1 MKKKTKIMELKLV
14 RFAKKKGYTIGRLY
28 CLGEREEEGTCDG
41 IAGNGSQT
49 GDLEADKGLKGDRGQ
64 KGDLEADEGLKGDRG
79 QKGDKGLKG
88 NGGLQPFCDTLE
100 PPRRNLLNGGKWDKR
115 LKVKGMTAIPEGRY
129 LMRFTYSP
137 KFGKRLFQLM
147 DVPLFDGI
155 RIHSGNSV
163 KDTQGCIL
171 VGNNTKVGRLENSRA
186 VLFKLEMM
194 LKGFQG
200 PYDLVFITIV

>member
-14 RFAKKKGYTIGRLY
+14 RFAKKKGYTIGHLY

-49 GDLEADKGLKGDRGQ
+49 GDLEADKGLKGD
-64 KGDLEADEGLKGDRG
+64 EGL
-79 QKGDKGLKG
+79 KGDKGLKG
-88 NGGLQPFCDTLE
+88 DGELKPFCDTLE
-100 PPRRNLLNGGKWDKR
+100 PPRRNLLNRGKWDKR

-129 LMRFTYSP
+129 QMRFTYSP

-200 PYDLVFITIV
+200 PNDLVFITIV

>member
-28 CLGEREEEGTCDG
+28 CLGEREEKGTCDG

-49 GDLEADKGLKGDRGQ
+49 GDLEADGGQKGNGGLKG
-64 KGDLEADEGLKGDRG
+64 DEGLKGDG
-79 QKGDKGLKG
+79 GLKSD
-88 NGGLQPFCDTLE
+88 GGLQPFCDTLE

-200 PYDLVFITIV
+200 PDDLVFITIV

>member
-49 GDLEADKGLKGDRGQ
+49 GGLEADKGLKGDGGL
-64 KGDLEADEGLKGDRG
+64 KGAGGLKGD
-79 QKGDKGLKG
+79 
-88 NGGLQPFCDTLE
+88 GGLQPFCDTLE

-200 PYDLVFITIV
+200 PDDLVFITIV

>member
-49 GDLEADKGLKGDRGQ
+49 GDLEAD
-64 KGDLEADEGLKGDRG
+64 EGLKGDGG
-79 QKGDKGLKG
+79 QKGDEGQKGD
-88 NGGLQPFCDTLE
+88 GGLQPFCDTLE

-200 PYDLVFITIV
+200 PDDLVFITIV

>member
-49 GDLEADKGLKGDRGQ
+49 GDLEAD
-64 KGDLEADEGLKGDRG
+64 EGLKGDRG
-79 QKGDKGLKG
+79 QKDDGGLKG
-88 NGGLQPFCDTLE
+88 DGGLQPFCDTLE

-200 PYDLVFITIV
+200 PDDLVFITIV

>member
-49 GDLEADKGLKGDRGQ
+49 GDLEADEGLKGDEGQ
-64 KGDLEADEGLKGDRG
+64 TGDEGLKGD
-79 QKGDKGLKG
+79 
-88 NGGLQPFCDTLE
+88 GGLQPFCDTLE

-200 PYDLVFITIV
+200 PDDLVFITIV

>member
-49 GDLEADKGLKGDRGQ
+49 GDLEAD
-64 KGDLEADEGLKGDRG
+64 EGLKGDGG
-79 QKGDKGLKG
+79 QKADGGLKG
-88 NGGLQPFCDTLE
+88 DGGLQPFCDTLE

-200 PYDLVFITIV
+200 PDDLVFITIV

>member
-14 RFAKKKGYTIGRLY
+14 RFAKKKGYTIGHLY
-28 CLGEREEEGTCDG
+28 CLGERDEEGTCDG

-49 GDLEADKGLKGDRGQ
+49 GDLEAD
-64 KGDLEADEGLKGDRG
+64 EGLKGDRG
-79 QKGDKGLKG
+79 QKDDGGLKG
-88 NGGLQPFCDTLE
+88 DGGLQPFCDTLE

-171 VGNNTKVGRLENSRA
+171 VGNNTKLGRLENSRA

-200 PYDLVFITIV
+200 PDDLVFITIV

>member
-14 RFAKKKGYTIGRLY
+14 RIAKKKGYTIGRLY
-28 CLGEREEEGTCDG
+28 CLGERDEEGTCDG

-49 GDLEADKGLKGDRGQ
+49 GDLEADEGLKGDGGQ
-64 KGDLEADEGLKGDRG
+64 KGDEGLKGD
-79 QKGDKGLKG
+79 
-88 NGGLQPFCDTLE
+88 GGLQPFCDTLE
-100 PPRRNLLNGGKWDKR
+100 PPRRNLLNGGKWDKK

-171 VGNNTKVGRLENSRA
+171 VGNNMKVGRLENSRA

-200 PYDLVFITIV
+200 PDDLVFITIV

>member
-41 IAGNGSQT
+41 IAGNGSLT
-49 GDLEADKGLKGDRGQ
+49 
-64 KGDLEADEGLKGDRG
+64 GDLEADEGLKGDRG
-79 QKGDKGLKG
+79 QKGDEGLKG
-88 NGGLQPFCDTLE
+88 DGGLLGDKGLQPFCDTLE

-200 PYDLVFITIV
+200 PDDLVFITIV

>member
-28 CLGEREEEGTCDG
+28 CLGERDEEGTCDG

-49 GDLEADKGLKGDRGQ
+49 GDLEAD
-64 KGDLEADEGLKGDRG
+64 EGLKGDG
-79 QKGDKGLKG
+79 GLKGDEGLKGDKGLKG
-88 NGGLQPFCDTLE
+88 DGGLQPFCDTLE

-137 KFGKRLFQLM
+137 KFGKRMFQLM

-186 VLFKLEMM
+186 VLFKLEMV

-200 PYDLVFITIV
+200 PDDLVFITIV

>member
-49 GDLEADKGLKGDRGQ
+49 GDLEAD
-64 KGDLEADEGLKGDRG
+64 EGLKGDGG
-79 QKGDKGLKG
+79 QKDDGGLKG
-88 NGGLQPFCDTLE
+88 DGGLQPFCDTLE

-171 VGNNTKVGRLENSRA
+171 VGNNTKVERLENSRA

-200 PYDLVFITIV
+200 PDDLVFITIV

>member
-49 GDLEADKGLKGDRGQ
+49 GDLEADEGLKCDGSQTGVLEAVKGLKGD
-64 KGDLEADEGLKGDRG
+64 
-79 QKGDKGLKG
+79 
-88 NGGLQPFCDTLE
+88 GGLQPFCDTLE

-200 PYDLVFITIV
+200 PNDLVFITIV

>member
-14 RFAKKKGYTIGRLY
+14 RIAKKKGYTIGRLY
-28 CLGEREEEGTCDG
+28 CLGEREGEGTCDG
-41 IAGNGSQT
+41 IAGNGGQT
-49 GDLEADKGLKGDRGQ
+49 GDLEGDKGLKGDGGLL
-64 KGDLEADEGLKGDRG
+64 GDEGKLEGDEGLKGA
-79 QKGDKGLKG
+79 
-88 NGGLQPFCDTLE
+88 GGLLGDGGLRPFCDTLE
-100 PPRRNLLNGGKWDKR
+100 PPRRNLLNGGKWDRR

-137 KFGKRLFQLM
+137 KFGRRLFQLM

-200 PYDLVFITIV
+200 PNDLVFITIV

>member
-1 MKKKTKIMELKLV
+1 MELKLV

-28 CLGEREEEGTCDG
+28 CLGERDEEGTCDG

-49 GDLEADKGLKGDRGQ
+49 GDLEADEGLKGDGGQ
-64 KGDLEADEGLKGDRG
+64 KGDEGLKGDRG
-79 QKGDKGLKG
+79 LKGD
-88 NGGLQPFCDTLE
+88 GGLQPFCDTLE

>member
-14 RFAKKKGYTIGRLY
+14 RFAKKKGYTIGHLY

-41 IAGNGSQT
+41 IAGNG
-49 GDLEADKGLKGDRGQ
+49 GLT
-64 KGDLEADEGLKGDRG
+64 GDLEADEGLKGDG
-79 QKGDKGLKG
+79 GLLGDKGLKG
-88 NGGLQPFCDTLE
+88 DGELQPFCDTLE

-129 LMRFTYSP
+129 QMRFTYSP

-200 PYDLVFITIV
+200 PNDLVFITIV

>member
-49 GDLEADKGLKGDRGQ
+49 GDLEADEGLKGDGGQ
-64 KGDLEADEGLKGDRG
+64 KGDEGLKGDRG
-79 QKGDKGLKG
+79 LKGD
-88 NGGLQPFCDTLE
+88 GGLQPFCDTLE

-200 PYDLVFITIV
+200 PNDLVFITIV

>member
-14 RFAKKKGYTIGRLY
+14 RFAKKKGYTIGHLY
-28 CLGEREEEGTCDG
+28 CLGEREEKGTCDG
-41 IAGNGSQT
+41 IAGTGGPT
-49 GDLEADKGLKGDRGQ
+49 GDLEADKGLKGDGGLN
-64 KGDLEADEGLKGDRG
+64 GDGGLKGD
-79 QKGDKGLKG
+79 
-88 NGGLQPFCDTLE
+88 GGLQPFCDTLE

-200 PYDLVFITIV
+200 PDDLVFITIV

>member
-41 IAGNGSQT
+41 IAGNGGQT
-49 GDLEADKGLKGDRGQ
+49 GDLEADGGLKGDGGQ
-64 KGDLEADEGLKGDRG
+64 TGDLEADEGLKGD
-79 QKGDKGLKG
+79 
-88 NGGLQPFCDTLE
+88 GGLQGDGGLKPFCDTLE

-200 PYDLVFITIV
+200 PDDLVFITIV

>member
-49 GDLEADKGLKGDRGQ
+49 GDLEAD
-64 KGDLEADEGLKGDRG
+64 EGLKGDRG
-79 QKGDKGLKG
+79 LRADGGKLKGDKGLKG
-88 NGGLQPFCDTLE
+88 DGELKPFCDTLE
-100 PPRRNLLNGGKWDKR
+100 PPRRNLLNGGKWNKR

-200 PYDLVFITIV
+200 PDDLVFITIV

>member
-1 MKKKTKIMELKLV
+1 MELKLV
-14 RFAKKKGYTIGRLY
+14 RFAKKKGYTIGHLY
-28 CLGEREEEGTCDG
+28 CLGERDEEGTCDG

-49 GDLEADKGLKGDRGQ
+49 GDLEAD
-64 KGDLEADEGLKGDRG
+64 EGLKGDG
-79 QKGDKGLKG
+79 GLLGDK
-88 NGGLQPFCDTLE
+88 GLQPFCDTLE

-129 LMRFTYSP
+129 QMRFTYSP

-200 PYDLVFITIV
+200 PDDLVFITIV

>member
-28 CLGEREEEGTCDG
+28 CLGERDEEGTCDG

-49 GDLEADKGLKGDRGQ
+49 GDLEADEGLKGDGGQ
-64 KGDLEADEGLKGDRG
+64 KGDEGLKGDRG
-79 QKGDKGLKG
+79 LKGD
-88 NGGLQPFCDTLE
+88 GGLQPFCDTLE

-200 PYDLVFITIV
+200 PDDLVFITIV

>member
-49 GDLEADKGLKGDRGQ
+49 W
-64 KGDLEADEGLKGDRG
+64 DLEADEGLKGDG
-79 QKGDKGLKG
+79 SQTGDEGLKG
-88 NGGLQPFCDTLE
+88 DGGLQPFCDTLE

-200 PYDLVFITIV
+200 PDDLVFITIV

>member
-14 RFAKKKGYTIGRLY
+14 RFAKKKGYTIGHLY

-64 KGDLEADEGLKGDRG
+64 KGDGGLKGD
-79 QKGDKGLKG
+79 K
-88 NGGLQPFCDTLE
+88 GLQPFCDTLE

-129 LMRFTYSP
+129 QMRFTYSP

-200 PYDLVFITIV
+200 PNDLVFITIV

>member
-28 CLGEREEEGTCDG
+28 CLGERDEEGTCDG

-49 GDLEADKGLKGDRGQ
+49 GGLEADKGLKGDGGL
-64 KGDLEADEGLKGDRG
+64 KGAGGLKGD
-79 QKGDKGLKG
+79 
-88 NGGLQPFCDTLE
+88 GGLQPFCDTLE

-200 PYDLVFITIV
+200 PDDLVFITIV

>member
-49 GDLEADKGLKGDRGQ
+49 GDLEAD
-64 KGDLEADEGLKGDRG
+64 EGLKGDRG
-79 QKGDKGLKG
+79 LKGDKGLKG
-88 NGGLQPFCDTLE
+88 DGGLKPFCDTLE

-137 KFGKRLFQLM
+137 KFGKRLFLLM

-200 PYDLVFITIV
+200 PDDLVFITIV

>member
-1 MKKKTKIMELKLV
+1 MELKLV

-28 CLGEREEEGTCDG
+28 CLGERDEEGTCDG

-49 GDLEADKGLKGDRGQ
+49 GDLEADKGLKGDG
-64 KGDLEADEGLKGDRG
+64 GLK
-79 QKGDKGLKG
+79 
-88 NGGLQPFCDTLE
+88 PFCDTLE

-200 PYDLVFITIV
+200 PNDLVFITIV

>member
-28 CLGEREEEGTCDG
+28 CLGEREDEGTCDG

-49 GDLEADKGLKGDRGQ
+49 GDLEADEGQ
-64 KGDLEADEGLKGDRG
+64 KGDGGQKADEGLKGDG
-79 QKGDKGLKG
+79 GLK
-88 NGGLQPFCDTLE
+88 PFCDTLE

-200 PYDLVFITIV
+200 PDDLVFITIV

>member
-41 IAGNGSQT
+41 IAGNGGQT
-49 GDLEADKGLKGDRGQ
+49 GDLEADGGLKGDGGQ
-64 KGDLEADEGLKGDRG
+64 KDDGGLKGD
-79 QKGDKGLKG
+79 
-88 NGGLQPFCDTLE
+88 GGLQPFCDTLE

-200 PYDLVFITIV
+200 PDDLVFITIV

>member
-1 MKKKTKIMELKLV
+1 MELKLV

-41 IAGNGSQT
+41 IAGNGGQT
-49 GDLEADKGLKGDRGQ
+49 GDLEADGGLKGD
-64 KGDLEADEGLKGDRG
+64 
-79 QKGDKGLKG
+79 
-88 NGGLQPFCDTLE
+88 GGLQPFCDTLE

-200 PYDLVFITIV
+200 PDDLVFITIV

>member
-28 CLGEREEEGTCDG
+28 CLGERDEEGTCDG

-49 GDLEADKGLKGDRGQ
+49 GDLEAD
-64 KGDLEADEGLKGDRG
+64 EGLKGDG
-79 QKGDKGLKG
+79 GLKGDEGLKGDKGLKG
-88 NGGLQPFCDTLE
+88 DGGLQPFCDTLE

-129 LMRFTYSP
+129 LMRFTCSP

-200 PYDLVFITIV
+200 PDDLVFITIV

>member
-28 CLGEREEEGTCDG
+28 CLGERDEEGTCDG

-64 KGDLEADEGLKGDRG
+64 KADEGLKGDG
-79 QKGDKGLKG
+79 GLK
-88 NGGLQPFCDTLE
+88 PFCDTLE

-115 LKVKGMTAIPEGRY
+115 LKMKGMTAIPEGRY

-200 PYDLVFITIV
+200 PDDLVFITIV

>member
-1 MKKKTKIMELKLV
+1 MKKKTRIMELKLV
-14 RFAKKKGYTIGRLY
+14 RFVKKKGYTIGRLY

-41 IAGNGSQT
+41 IAGNGGQT
-49 GDLEADKGLKGDRGQ
+49 
-64 KGDLEADEGLKGDRG
+64 GDLEADEGLKGDRG
-79 QKGDKGLKG
+79 LKGD
-88 NGGLQPFCDTLE
+88 GGLQPFCDTLE

-137 KFGKRLFQLM
+137 KFGKRMFQLM

-200 PYDLVFITIV
+200 PDDLVFITIV

>member
-14 RFAKKKGYTIGRLY
+14 RFAKKKGYTIGHLY
-28 CLGEREEEGTCDG
+28 CLGERDEKGTCDG

-49 GDLEADKGLKGDRGQ
+49 GDLEAD
-64 KGDLEADEGLKGDRG
+64 EGLKGDRG
-79 QKGDKGLKG
+79 QKGDGGLKG
-88 NGGLQPFCDTLE
+88 AGGLQPFCDTLE

-200 PYDLVFITIV
+200 PDDLVFITIV

>member
-49 GDLEADKGLKGDRGQ
+49 GDLEADEGLKGDGGL
-64 KGDLEADEGLKGDRG
+64 KGDEGLKGDGG
-79 QKGDKGLKG
+79 QKGDEGQKGD
-88 NGGLQPFCDTLE
+88 GGLQPFCDTLE

-200 PYDLVFITIV
+200 PDDLVFITIV

>member
-1 MKKKTKIMELKLV
+1 MELKLV

-28 CLGEREEEGTCDG
+28 CLGEREEKGTCDG
-41 IAGNGSQT
+41 IAGNGGQT
-49 GDLEADKGLKGDRGQ
+49 
-64 KGDLEADEGLKGDRG
+64 GDLEADEGLKGDGG
-79 QKGDKGLKG
+79 QKGDEGLKG
-88 NGGLQPFCDTLE
+88 DGGLQPFCDTLE

-200 PYDLVFITIV
+200 PDDLVFITIV

>member
-28 CLGEREEEGTCDG
+28 CLGERDEEGTCDG

-49 GDLEADKGLKGDRGQ
+49 GDLEAD
-64 KGDLEADEGLKGDRG
+64 EGLKGDG
-79 QKGDKGLKG
+79 DQKDDGGLKG
-88 NGGLQPFCDTLE
+88 DGGLKPFCDTLE

-200 PYDLVFITIV
+200 PDDLVFITIV

>member
-49 GDLEADKGLKGDRGQ
+49 GDLEADEGLKGDGGQ
-64 KGDLEADEGLKGDRG
+64 MGDEGLKGD
-79 QKGDKGLKG
+79 
-88 NGGLQPFCDTLE
+88 GGLQPFCDTLE

>member
-49 GDLEADKGLKGDRGQ
+49 GDLEADKGLKCDG
-64 KGDLEADEGLKGDRG
+64 GLKGDG
-79 QKGDKGLKG
+79 GLK
-88 NGGLQPFCDTLE
+88 PFCDTLE

-129 LMRFTYSP
+129 LMRLTYSP

-200 PYDLVFITIV
+200 PDDLVFITIV